1 MDFASITQFGGALA
15 ALVPVL
21 LVIGFVVVLRR
32 TESLHIL
39 MRRIWLLV
47 HGRQEISDPTIRAF
61 VDEQTNLMSFRMFS
75 GVRAASLEE
84 AHQLIEW
91 TKLNRVDIHKVGAC
105 GDYFDTALRQVRKHK
120 FPSTPYA
127 LTQIALFL
135 AFLFGTL
142 ICGWLITVPQVPF
155 TLKATQR
162 TFLANAS
169 SAQTVWPPLIF
180 NRQPLRGS
188 DCEQPAANNAARTSF
203 TEMEVATLCKVLTSK
218 EWPENFQSKLK
229 EQRWVLSLL
238 VATFGLIAYWC
249 FLPVNRLLQA
259 KALAARG
266 ISPVLSGSQSELEL
280 PTT

>member
-1 MDFASITQFGGALA
+1 MDFASVTQFGGALA

-47 HGRQEISDPTIRAF
+47 HGKQKISDPTIRAF

-91 TKLNRVDIHKVGAC
+91 TKLNQVDIHKVGAC

-120 FPSTPYA
+120 LPSTPYA

-135 AFLFGTL
+135 VFLFGTL

-155 TLKATQR
+155 TLKASQR

-169 SAQTVWPPLIF
+169 SAQTLWPPLIF

-188 DCEQPAANNAARTSF
+188 DCEQPAAENASRTSF
-203 TEMEVATLCKVLTSK
+203 TETEVAALCQILVVE
-218 EWPENFQSKLK
+218 EWPKHLQSKLK
-229 EQRWVLSLL
+229 EQRWVLFWL
-238 VATFGLIAYWC
+238 AAFFGLIAYR
-249 FLPVNRLLQA
+249 FFVPLSRLFQA

-266 ISPVLSGSQSELEL
+266 ISPMLSGSQSELEL
-280 PTT
+280 HTT

>member
-1 MDFASITQFGGALA
+1 MDFASVTQFGGALA
-15 ALVPVL
+15 ALIPLL

-47 HGRQEISDPTIRAF
+47 HGKQEISDPTIRAF

-91 TKLNRVDIHKVGAC
+91 TKLNQVDIHKVGVC
-105 GDYFDTALRQVRKHK
+105 GDYFDTARRQIRKHK

-135 AFLFGTL
+135 VFFFGAL
-142 ICGWLITVPQVPF
+142 ICGWLITVQQVPF
-155 TLKATQR
+155 TIKATQR

-169 SAQTVWPPLIF
+169 SAQTLWPPLIF

-188 DCEQPAANNAARTSF
+188 DCERPAAENAARTSF
-203 TEMEVATLCKVLTSK
+203 TEAEVTTLCKILVAQ
-218 EWPENFQSKLK
+218 EWPENSQSKLK
-229 EQRWVLSLL
+229 EQRWVLFWL
-238 VATFGLIAYWC
+238 AAFFGLITYR
-249 FLPVNRLLQA
+249 FFVPLNRLIQA
-259 KALAARG
+259 KELAARG
-266 ISPVLSGSQSELEL
+266 ISPMLSGSQSELEL
-280 PTT
+280 HTT

>member
-1 MDFASITQFGGALA
+1 MDFASVTQFGGALA
-15 ALVPVL
+15 ALIPLL

-47 HGRQEISDPTIRAF
+47 YGKQEISDPTIRAF
-61 VDEQTNLMSFRMFS
+61 VEEQTNLMSFRMFS

-91 TKLNRVDIHKVGAC
+91 TKLNQVDIHKVGVC

-120 FPSTPYA
+120 FPSLLYERAQTS
-127 LTQIALFL
+127 LFL
-135 AFLFGTL
+135 TFFLGTL
-142 ICGWLITVPQVPF
+142 IWALLITVSQVPF
-155 TLKATQR
+155 TLKTTQR

-169 SAQTVWPPLIF
+169 SAQTLWPPLIF
-180 NRQPLRGS
+180 NTQPLRGS
-188 DCEQPAANNAARTSF
+188 DCEQPAAENAARTSF
-203 TEMEVATLCKVLTSK
+203 TEMEVTTLCKILTAK
-218 EWPENFQSKLK
+218 EWPENLQSKLK
-229 EQRWVLSLL
+229 EQRWVLFLL

-266 ISPVLSGSQSELEL
+266 ISPMLSGSQSELEL
-280 PTT
+280 HTT